1 MTKLDPLAPV
11 TGRKAGDGALMRAK
25 ELALRQLVGV
35 LLALAVLLGSWYIL
49 RKGLLVCLI
58 ELGAL
63 AAMFGI
69 YRYYE
74 PQIKSWFAGAAGEMK
89 VGDILDG
96 LAGDGWFAIHEIQ
109 TGRGNI
115 DHVVIGTGG
124 IFTLETKSRK
134 GRIKPDW
141 VREEHLKQAYAE
153 AKWVGNVTGEKVQPL
168 LVFSDAYLIG
178 GRGIARRRGVVL
190 LPARMLDGFFKRQK
204 PQVTVEQAR
213 ALHERFLAAVAPA

>member
-1 MTKLDPLAPV
+1 
-11 TGRKAGDGALMRAK
+11 MRAK

-35 LLALAVLLGSWYIL
+35 LLALAVLLGSWYVL

-63 AAMFGI
+63 AAMYGV
-69 YRYYE
+69 YCYYE
-74 PQIKSWFAGAAGEMK
+74 PRIKSWFAGAAGEKK

-96 LAGDGWFAIHEIQ
+96 LAEDGWFAIHEIQ
-109 TGRGNI
+109 TCRGNI

-141 VREEHLKQAYAE
+141 VRNEHLAQAYAE
-153 AKWVGNVTGEKVQPL
+153 AKYVERVTGKRVQPL
-168 LVFSDAYLIG
+168 LVFSDAWLVG

-190 LPARMLDGFFKRQK
+190 LPARMLEGFFKRQK
-204 PQVTVEQAR
+204 AQVTIDRAR
-213 ALHERFLAAVAPA
+213 AVHAQLLAAVAPA